1 MEIVDKLLYDI
12 GKYWWTGS
20 LDDLK
25 QFVDKNL
32 EIKGKWSSPGGNVKL
47 FTATDSNFVI
57 KWNGPRSQKLTMEGD
72 DCDNYLEKF
81 EKLSVRSQCEQAG
94 KGKLSA
100 KKDDTLKSLEPC
112 VCACKCSGGITVA
125 TLEGLK
131 LDVAILESRLN
142 VANSYDG
149 VVSEL
154 DSIRSKQRDVEAVI
168 RKQDEM
174 ICKLYEDN
182 IFLKSKLES
191 FINLIPAGF
200 HNNQK
205 NNTDSN
211 NGVVKNVCLSPTFI
225 NNENKDC
232 ASGEL
237 INEPLPRDG
246 VINAFNPTGSTNN
259 VNELPIM
266 VDNEI
271 CENSNCESIRVIDD
285 DQKLLSGVEGRLHD
299 VEINKGVINTE
310 VSAAKNYHNCEP
322 HDSVNANYSTNKK
335 VSEDECRKNTVGSNV
350 SFSSKYQM
358 RKSNISSKSLNES
371 PRQSRKSD
379 ILCPYLLRRGWCKKS
394 NRCDYSH
401 QCIGRQTRVT
411 PKSEVPCPFLK
422 NRGYCLKETRCDFL
436 HPIKHQPSTQPN
448 IMPPHIPTY
457 HHGPLFEPHMRRDT
471 RSPFL
476 FRSPWPVAPTFPPPL
491 MNVPTW
497 PPPTY

>member
-57 KWNGPRSQKLTMEGD
+57 KWNGPRSQKLTIEGD
-72 DCDNYLEKF
+72 DCDNYLEEKF

-174 ICKLYEDN
+174 ICKLYEDDM
-182 IFLKSKLES
+182 FLKLKLES

-358 RKSNISSKSLNES
+358 RKSNISNKSLNES

-379 ILCPYLLRRGWCKKS
+379 ILCPYLFRRG
-394 NRCDYSH
+394 
-401 QCIGRQTRVT
+401 
-411 PKSEVPCPFLK
+411 
-422 NRGYCLKETRCDFL
+422 
-436 HPIKHQPSTQPN
+436 
-448 IMPPHIPTY
+448 
-457 HHGPLFEPHMRRDT
+457 
-471 RSPFL
+471 
-476 FRSPWPVAPTFPPPL
+476 
-491 MNVPTW
+491 
-497 PPPTY
+497 